1 MLIGHLC
8 GILVH
13 HQVSGSQN
21 IFHVPEEGIWQLSI
35 LEQEFNDVVT
45 QSRFSVQ
52 SSLRQ
57 SSPREK
63 LLDGEKQSL
72 PWSSVSCHRK
82 NFNQIEGSKAL

>member
-1 MLIGHLC
+1 ML
-8 GILVH
+8 
-13 HQVSGSQN
+13 
-21 IFHVPEEGIWQLSI
+21 FLSTI
-35 LEQEFNDVVT
+35 KCLARKIYFTYQKAIEYLEHKFNDAVT
-45 QSRFSVQ
+45 RSRFSVQ